1 MTNLE
6 LNAFELL
13 ALKFRKENGL
23 GDTAPIDF
31 HRLLESLK
39 IITIFRPLSDN
50 FSGMCLV
57 SPEKKNGFILI
68 NSNQSRGRQRFT
80 IAHELYHIFFDEKFT
95 PHYCSPGT
103 SGKNPSEKAA
113 DSFASALL
121 MPSIGLTE
129 IIIQSNWKKR
139 IDIPTLIKLGQY
151 YSVSH
156 TSLLV
161 RLKELSYINNVQKD
175 EFWNYR
181 ISEEAIR
188 YGYDDSLYSRP
199 ANEGLII
206 GNYVGLA
213 TELFDK
219 EIISEGH
226 YTELLNKLNFEN
238 G

>member
-1 MTNLE
+1 MTSLE
-6 LNAFELL
+6 LNRFELL
-13 ALKFRKENGL
+13 ALKFRKENDL
-23 GDTAPIDF
+23 GDTAPLDF
-31 HRLLESLK
+31 RRMLESMK
-39 IITIFRPLSDN
+39 ILTIFRPLSDN

-57 SPEKKNGFILI
+57 SPKKKNGFILI

-80 IAHELYHIFFDEKFT
+80 IAHELYHIFFDETFT

-103 SGKNPSEKAA
+103 GGKNSSEIAA
-113 DSFASALL
+113 DAFASALL
-121 MPSIGLTE
+121 MPSMGLTE
-129 IIIQSNWKKR
+129 ILIQSNKKKK
-139 IDIPTLIKLGQY
+139 IDIPTLLKMGQY

-161 RLKELSYINNVQKD
+161 RLKELSYITNALKE
-175 EFWNYR
+175 EFWNCR
-181 ISEEAIR
+181 IKEEAIR
-188 YGYDDSLYSRP
+188 YGYNDSLYRP

-206 GNYVGLA
+206 GDYKALV

-226 YTELLNKLNFEN
+226 YTELLNKLDFEN